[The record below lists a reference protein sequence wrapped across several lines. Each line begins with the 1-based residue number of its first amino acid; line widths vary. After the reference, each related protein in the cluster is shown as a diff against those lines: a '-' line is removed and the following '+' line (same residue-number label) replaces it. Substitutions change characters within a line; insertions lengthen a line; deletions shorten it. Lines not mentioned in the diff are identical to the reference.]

1 MRIACIDDEK
11 NFRDVIKEFLNR
23 YAEEEHCQYNVEFF
37 DSGMNFLLKKR
48 DFFNILFVDIDMPEM
63 DGMRFANKVRAYD
76 EKCLIV
82 FITNLQNY
90 AIRGY
95 EVNAFD
101 YILKPLSYPIFK
113 KKMDRI
119 LTAVLRNSY
128 ESIIFTVGF
137 QKKKVLIN
145 DIVYIETYKHKV
157 LYHLISEDIEQRG
170 SMTDTYEALKNHGF
184 ELCNSCYLVNL
195 KYVEKIDS
203 DLVIMTGNIQL
214 HISRPRYKKFIDAFT
229 SYYF

>member
-11 NFRDVIKEFLNR
+11 NFRDTIKEFLDR
-23 YAEEEHCQYNVEFF
+23 YSKEEHCQCSAEFF
-37 DSGMNFLLKKR
+37 DSGMNFFLKKR
-48 DFFNILFVDIDMPEM
+48 DFFNVLFVDIDMPEM
-63 DGMRFANKVRAYD
+63 DGLRFANKVRTYD
-76 EKCLIV
+76 EKCIIV

-90 AIRGY
+90 AIKGY

-119 LTAVLRNSY
+119 LAAVLRNSY

-145 DIVYIETYKHKV
+145 DIMYVETYKHKV
-157 LYHLISEDIEQRG
+157 LYHMISEDIEQRG
-170 SMTDTYEALKNHGF
+170 SMTDAYETLKDHGF

-203 DLVIMTGNIQL
+203 DMVTMTGNIQL
-214 HISRPRYKKFIDAFT
+214 HISRPRHKKFMDAFT